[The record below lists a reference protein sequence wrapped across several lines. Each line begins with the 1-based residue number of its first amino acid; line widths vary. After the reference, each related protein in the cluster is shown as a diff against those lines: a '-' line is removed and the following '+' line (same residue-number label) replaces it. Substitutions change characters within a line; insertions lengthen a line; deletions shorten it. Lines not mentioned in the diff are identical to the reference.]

1 MKNSTQVCA
10 FRLRWHYNRLT
21 EPENIRN
28 VALVQLAA
36 GTFCLLVAVYLYF
49 YTRHESHVMLVMCLA
64 LLCTTAG
71 IFGCLYND
79 QRVCI
84 RFAYLSSSVGV
95 LIASVL
101 FFFTTYCLD
110 FFAAVSHSQQ
120 YLTEQTVAA
129 ADEFHFWLKCAVVMS
144 IIVATLF
151 TLAGLCVVLSF
162 TPKREQLNRSIE
174 KDESSLS
181 TLPIL

>member
-1 MKNSTQVCA
+1 MYH
-10 FRLRWHYNRLT
+10 RW
-21 EPENIRN
+21 NIRLSLQRSTRLYP
-28 VALVQLAA
+28 VTSATSSKLSLA
-36 GTFCLLVAVYLYF
+36 VIIIAVSL
-49 YTRHESHVMLVMCLA
+49 
-64 LLCTTAG
+64 
-71 IFGCLYND
+71 
-79 QRVCI
+79 Q

-162 TPKREQLNRSIE
+162 TPKREVHSRFNQSAVLTRHYRLN
-174 KDESSLS
+174 
-181 TLPIL
+181 